1 MAIPNTKSQ
10 ILYKFEEENR
20 GFVRKMKNLEREILR
35 LQEEMVLL
43 TKENQMNGKAVTFS
57 ATAADGKVTQRIT
70 KGGEIIILKR
80 VLNNVGGGYDSETG
94 IFTAPVA
101 GNYAF
106 YFSVEVPRQKI
117 LNIFLYVNDNY
128 VAEAVAVGNV
138 EFVDIGSNMAILL
151 LQKNDRVCIKSNPGN
166 AQILDIQYYGNSF
179 SGFLLSPK

>member
-43 TKENQMNGKAVTFS
+43 TKENQMNEKAVTFS
-57 ATAADGKVTQRIT
+57 ATADDNVSQTIT
-70 KGGEIIILKR
+70 RGGEVIILKR

-94 IFTAPVA
+94 VFTAPVA

-106 YFSVEVPRQKI
+106 FFSVEVTRKKR
-117 LNIFLYVNDNY
+117 LKIFLYVNNNH
-128 VAEAVAVGNV
+128 VAEAIAGVN
-138 EFVDIGSNMAILL
+138 EEYFDTGSNMVTLS
-151 LQKNDRVCIKSNPGN
+151 LQKNDRVCIKSHPNN
-166 AQILDIQYYGNSF
+166 AEMVDIQYCGNSF
-179 SGFLLSPK
+179 TGFLLSPK